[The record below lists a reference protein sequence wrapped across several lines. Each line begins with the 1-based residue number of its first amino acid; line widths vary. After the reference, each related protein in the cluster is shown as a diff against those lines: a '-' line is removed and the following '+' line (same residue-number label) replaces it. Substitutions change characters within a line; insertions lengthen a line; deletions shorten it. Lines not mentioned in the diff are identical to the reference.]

1 MSGDIMIPVERLG
14 KKYIIGHQR
23 ELNATLRDVL
33 ARGARNVWRKAVDIA
48 CGRAIITGDRLKEF

>member
-1 MSGDIMIPVERLG
+1 MSDDIMIPVERLG

-33 ARGARNVWRKAVDIA
+33 AAGRATCGARRW
-48 CGRAIITGDRLKEF
+48 T